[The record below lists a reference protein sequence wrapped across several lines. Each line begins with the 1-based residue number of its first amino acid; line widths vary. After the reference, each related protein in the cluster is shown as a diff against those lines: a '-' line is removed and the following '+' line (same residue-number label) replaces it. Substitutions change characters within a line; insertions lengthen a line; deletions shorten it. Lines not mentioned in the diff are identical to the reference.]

1 MRWVLVA
8 IFLLKALELG
18 IESLR
23 VLLMVNGHPLV
34 ASVLATVDVVLAL
47 VALKFIVEN
56 LTKWQVYL
64 SYALGYGVGI
74 YCGALLYSK
83 MCGG

>member
-1 MRWVLVA
+1 MRWVLITV
-8 IFLLKALELG
+8 FLLKTLELG

-64 SYALGYGVGI
+64 SYALGYGVGV
-74 YCGALLYSK
+74 YSGSFLYSSL
-83 MCGG
+83 CGG

>member
-1 MRWVLVA
+1 MTWVLIA
-8 IFLLKALELG
+8 IFLLKTLELG
-18 IESLR
+18 IESMR

-34 ASVLATVDVVLAL
+34 SSVLATIDVVLAL

-64 SYALGYGVGI
+64 SYALGYGTGI
-74 YCGALLYSK
+74 YLGSLVYSS